1 MKIIFKLSEREFRLW
16 KNQSRGFVF
25 SQRESD
31 IGHATNGIC
40 RKCGCAVACI
50 VFVRCACLCA
60 CHVSIQRRRQSIA
73 FPFAFKVWSWPC
85 RVGVRTFVAA
95 LCYRASWSCLDALWP
110 PCRAASKYSVFCA
123 VLSAVWCSSAG
134 RGRSAAGLSLAPKAN
149 RFNAW
154 SATDRWPTNVEME

>member
-1 MKIIFKLSEREFRLW
+1 MRGHQFAKARSVVTSMKIIFKLSEREFRLW

-73 FPFAFKVWSWPC
+73 FPFAFKVWSWPR
-85 RVGVRTFVAA
+85 RVGARIFVASGCWRTSLA
-95 LCYRASWSCLDALWP
+95 CFDALWP

-123 VLSAVWCSSAG
+123 FLALGLRSFGVL
-134 RGRSAAGLSLAPKAN
+134 RSGHSLRP
-149 RFNAW
+149 
-154 SATDRWPTNVEME
+154 